1 MNNNE
6 SLTQQLI
13 SVSYLIQKEAKK
25 LDELCNLEIL
35 NLSEIERTIR
45 HLDNHKETINFY
57 FKSLKHILNEEK

>member
-45 HLDNHKETINFY
+45 HLDNHKETINSY